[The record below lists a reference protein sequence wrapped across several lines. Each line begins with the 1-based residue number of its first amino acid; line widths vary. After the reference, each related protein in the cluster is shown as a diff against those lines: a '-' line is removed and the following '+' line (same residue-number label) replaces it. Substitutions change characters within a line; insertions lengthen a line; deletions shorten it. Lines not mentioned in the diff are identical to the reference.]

1 MQENMKIVECVP
13 NFSEGRDK
21 SVIGAIAGAIKAVD
35 GVKLLNV
42 DPGADFNRTVYTFVG
57 EPEPVLETAFQAAK
71 IGIALIDMTKH
82 KGEHARM
89 GALDVMPFI
98 PIKGVSMDDCVKLSK
113 RFGERM
119 ARELGVPVFLYAD
132 SATKPERVKL
142 PDIRKGEYE
151 ALEKKFSDPAFKP
164 DYGETKFVPKS
175 GATATGAREILIA
188 YNINLNTGDKSI
200 ASKIAGKI
208 RTSGVIK
215 KDEHGEN
222 IIGPDGEPERI
233 PGRFKGV
240 QAGGMMYDEN
250 IAQVSMNL
258 LNYHNVNLHDVFE
271 AAKEEAGKLGVKV
284 TGSEIVGLVP
294 KEALVL
300 AGKFYSEKEGNKTSD
315 EEEAVGIAIDK
326 LGLSNLYL
334 FKPEK
339 KVIEYMI
346 EEVEHLAS
354 LSVKSFLSELGSSS
368 PAPGGG
374 SVAALSGALGAALV
388 SMVCHLTIGKKGYE
402 NVSDEMNEVLKKSNA
417 LKEKLTLLIDE
428 DTNVFNNVMAA
439 YKMPKETDEEKEKRR
454 NAVQNALKN
463 ATNVPLDVMKQC
475 VNVLTLAK
483 TVSEKGNK
491 SSVSDAGVAAL
502 MSLAGLNSAA
512 LNVEINLSGIK
523 DEKFVSEMENEVETV
538 TSNGERIKDEI
549 IKTVKKRLLSTV
561 TF

>member
-1 MQENMKIVECVP
+1 M
-13 NFSEGRDK
+13 
-21 SVIGAIAGAIKAVD
+21 
-35 GVKLLNV
+35 
-42 DPGADFNRTVYTFVG
+42 
-57 EPEPVLETAFQAAK
+57 
-71 IGIALIDMTKH
+71 
-82 KGEHARM
+82 
-89 GALDVMPFI
+89 
-98 PIKGVSMDDCVKLSK
+98 SMDDCVKLSK

-549 IKTVKKRLLSTV
+549 IKTVKNKI
-561 TF
+561 